1 MRPLWGLVVMCTLL
15 LSVAVGAQMTDEY
28 QNWMKSNATLVTDLN
43 KNLTAKS
50 GDAAVMD
57 AKTLE
62 ENMAKVLI
70 YWQTRDV
77 SDGVRFSLDTKYGF
91 AQVALLASQGKFDE
105 ASAAL
110 KTTQANCAG
119 CHMAHR
125 EKAADG
131 SFKIKLK

>member
-50 GDAAVMD
+50 GDAAAMD

-77 SDGVRFSLDTKYGF
+77 NDGVRFSLDTKYGF

-110 KTTQANCAG
+110 KMTQANCAG

>member
-28 QNWMKSNATLVTDLN
+28 QNWMKSNATLVTDLD

-77 SDGVRFSLDTKYGF
+77 NDGVRFSLDTKYGF

-110 KTTQANCAG
+110 KMTQTNCAG

>member
-1 MRPLWGLVVMCTLL
+1 
-15 LSVAVGAQMTDEY
+15 MTDEY
-28 QNWMKSNATLVTDLN
+28 QNWMRSNATLVTDLN

-77 SDGVRFSLDTKYGF
+77 NDGVRFSLDTKYGF

-110 KTTQANCAG
+110 KMTQANCAG

>member
-77 SDGVRFSLDTKYGF
+77 NDGVRFSLDTKYGF

-110 KTTQANCAG
+110 KMTQANCAG